1 MIPFDLHL
9 RTVQT
14 QGRTHV
20 READRADRP
29 VRHHPERGSSVIEPD
44 DDGWSASGVQLRELL
59 VVIRGHNGQVNLLR
73 GAVSLA
79 TITETG
85 LRSTLPSEARPFT
98 PHAFLNRAINSS
110 SSA

>member
-1 MIPFDLHL
+1 MLTNTNCDVRIG
-9 RTVQT
+9 T
-14 QGRTHV
+14 QLIV
-20 READRADRP
+20 P
-29 VRHHPERGSSVIEPD
+29 V
-44 DDGWSASGVQLRELL
+44 GVQLRELL